1 MMDSEILVVEN
12 LCKTYKTKKGV
23 LSVLDNLNLKFG
35 KGIIAILGA
44 NGAGKTTFIKS
55 CTDLLTFD
63 SGQISYMGHSLS
75 SMTKKEKCQMYSLL
89 SEGNRNI
96 YWKLSPIENIKYF
109 SALRGI
115 EYKKIEG
122 FCLDALNELNLYEK
136 KDELVEN
143 LSRGMQQKVA
153 VVCALSMNTNV
164 IFLDEPTLGLDIEST
179 IHLSKFLSNNESLKD
194 KLICI
199 TSHDFSFIEST
210 TKFVFK
216 LQNGTLISKDS
227 VYDIDSSYLIKV
239 DVANLENLK
248 MEGYEVVEETPQ
260 YCTIKVSVPYY
271 KLGEAISDINLKGF
285 NVFSVEAEKYDI
297 ANFYLNK

>member
-1 MMDSEILVVEN
+1 
-12 LCKTYKTKKGV
+12 
-23 LSVLDNLNLKFG
+23 
-35 KGIIAILGA
+35 
-44 NGAGKTTFIKS
+44 
-55 CTDLLTFD
+55 
-63 SGQISYMGHSLS
+63 
-75 SMTKKEKCQMYSLL
+75 
-89 SEGNRNI
+89 
-96 YWKLSPIENIKYF
+96 
-109 SALRGI
+109 
-115 EYKKIEG
+115 
-122 FCLDALNELNLYEK
+122 
-136 KDELVEN
+136 
-143 LSRGMQQKVA
+143 MQQKVA

>member
-1 MMDSEILVVEN
+1 MDSEILVVEN
-12 LCKTYKTKKGV
+12 LCKTYKTNKG
-23 LSVLDNLNLKFG
+23 LLPVLDNLNLRFG

-63 SGQISYMGHSLS
+63 SGQVSYMGHKLN

-96 YWKLSPIENIKYF
+96 YWKLSPVENIQYF

-115 EYKKIEG
+115 EYKKIEK
-122 FCLDALNELNLYEK
+122 FCLDAFYELNLYDK

-164 IFLDEPTLGLDIEST
+164 IFLDEPTLGLDVEST
-179 IHLSKFLSNNESLKD
+179 MHLSKFLSNNESLKD

-199 TSHDFSFIEST
+199 TSHDFSFIENT

-216 LQNGTLISKDS
+216 LQNGTLINKDS
-227 VYDIDSSYLIKV
+227 VYDMDSSYLIKI
-239 DVANLENLK
+239 DVANADDLEK
-248 MEGYEVVEETPQ
+248 EGYEIVEAASQ
-260 YCTIKVSVPYY
+260 YCTIRISMPYY
-271 KLGEAISDINLKGF
+271 KLGEVISDINQKGF
-285 NVFSVEAEKYDI
+285 NVFSVEAEKYDLT
-297 ANFYLNK
+297 NFYLKK